1 MAESSTSEQL
11 SSAAPT
17 TVHGL
22 VPEQGRR
29 SMLGLYGPYKAAM
42 SLGVVIL
49 LITNGCALLLP
60 SLINESIELIEGSF
74 TGESML
80 RFFGVTTPGVGA
92 VVTAII
98 GLAIVGG
105 LARVASRVVLF
116 NIGRDVEREIRAA
129 LFSHLSTLS
138 PTYFGANTTGDLMSR
153 MTNDINNVRLMT
165 GFALLNL
172 FNAAIIFVGTLPLLF
187 RLDVK
192 VALLTLIPFP
202 LVMGAAQILSRTMYK
217 RVRDNQ
223 EALGALTGHL
233 QENLAGQQVVRA
245 FSQEEGEQAR
255 FAVVNEAAFDASMR
269 LAMIRTVFFPLMGLM
284 SALGIAIALYAGGAA
299 VVEGRL
305 GVGDIVE
312 FNTRLLQLT
321 WPAIAMGFTLS
332 VYQRGRAGLS
342 RINEVFSA
350 QPDVVDG
357 DHGGEVSGRV
367 VADKLTVTYPK
378 AKKPA
383 LKDLSFTV
391 EPGQVIGLVGRN
403 ASGKSTV
410 VRAVARMLPL
420 APDTLLIDDVCVTR
434 WKLADLRSKVA
445 VVTDDGFLFSA
456 TLRENLTFARPDATD
471 EEVEDVLV
479 TADLARDV
487 AGFPDGLKTIVG
499 ERGVTLSG
507 GQKQRVALARALLAR
522 PRVLVLDDSL
532 SAVDA
537 ETEANIVSALRSGKF
552 GAGGA
557 PPTLIVIS
565 HRLSAVREADEIVV
579 LEEGEVL
586 ERGTHDA
593 LLEHNGRYAD
603 LWGREQLL
611 KKLRAEAG
619 IADPSVDESVDL
631 EEHRRAEEDAAD
643 ATDDDDADSVESEGG
658 EGAS

>member
-1 MAESSTSEQL
+1 MADSSEGQQKT
-11 SSAAPT
+11 SAAPP

-22 VPEQGRR
+22 VPEQGKRT
-29 SMLGLYGPYKAAM
+29 MLGLYGPYKGAM
-42 SLGVVIL
+42 TVGVVIL
-49 LITNGCALLLP
+49 LVTNACALLLP

-74 TGESML
+74 TGTSIL
-80 RFFGVTTPGVGA
+80 SVFGVATPAVSS

-105 LARVASRVVLF
+105 VARVASRVVLF
-116 NIGRDVEREIRAA
+116 NIGRDVEREIRGA

-138 PTYFGANTTGDLMSR
+138 PTYFGKNTTGDLMSR

-202 LVMGAAQILSRTMYK
+202 LVMGAAQILSRSMYR
-217 RVRDNQ
+217 RVRANQ

-245 FSQEEGEQAR
+245 FSQEEGEEAR
-255 FAVVNEAAFDASMR
+255 FAVVNEQAFDASMR

-284 SALGIAIALYAGGAA
+284 SALGIAIALYAGGSA

-342 RINEVFSA
+342 RINEVFAA

-357 DHGGEVSGRV
+357 AHSGEVAGRV
-367 VADKLTVTYPK
+367 VADGLSVTYPGTK
-378 AKKPA
+378 RAA
-383 LKDLSFTV
+383 LKDLSFSV
-391 EPGQVIGLVGRN
+391 EPGRVLGVVGRN
-403 ASGKSTV
+403 ASGKSTL
-410 VRAVARMLPL
+410 VRAIARMLPM
-420 APDTLLIDDVCVTR
+420 APDTLLIDDVCVTK
-434 WKLADLRSKVA
+434 WKLANLRSRVA

-471 EEVEDVLV
+471 AEVDEVLE

-487 AGFPDGLKTIVG
+487 AGFPEGLQTIVG

-507 GQKQRVALARALLAR
+507 GQKQRVALARALLAS

-537 ETEANIVSALRSGKF
+537 ETEANIVGALRSGRF
-552 GAGGA
+552 GAGGT
-557 PPTLIVIS
+557 PPTLVVIS

-593 LLEHNGRYAD
+593 LIAHNGRYAD

-611 KKLRAEAG
+611 RKLRAEAG
-619 IADPSVDESVDL
+619 LP
-631 EEHRRAEEDAAD
+631 EEGV
-643 ATDDDDADSVESEGG
+643 DDAVDVGASEARGDDGG